1 MKNEKNIILLM
12 LLISVS
18 STTLAQRQKVSI
30 SKDGA
35 MVVNGDTIAYIEKE
49 GCKMLSPSCQFF
61 ITDDNNAIMITATMR
76 SFTDKER
83 PTPEFPE
90 GVKVAYLV
98 FSFQG
103 MDATAEADCPSMIVK
118 EESVAKIVVQW
129 RLIKDKRLDPEAV
142 AQFITHY
149 GNRYSEKERRQN
161 QPPAIQVIQ
170 EMY

>member
-1 MKNEKNIILLM
+1 MKKIVFVVLL
-12 LLISVS
+12 SVCMNA
-18 STTLAQRQKVSI
+18 TAQRQKVSI

-61 ITDDNNAIMITATMR
+61 ITDETDAVMITATMR

-103 MDATAEADCPSMIVK
+103 MDVTAEVDCPSMIVK

-161 QPPAIQVIQ
+161 QTPAIQVIQ

>member
-1 MKNEKNIILLM
+1 MKRLVFVILLSICTAAM
-12 LLISVS
+12 
-18 STTLAQRQKVSI
+18 AQRQKVAVGN
-30 SKDGA
+30 DGS
-35 MVVNGDTIAYIEKE
+35 MIVNGDTIAYIEKE

-118 EESVAKIVVQW
+118 EESVAKIVAQW

>member
-1 MKNEKNIILLM
+1 MKKIVFVVLL
-12 LLISVS
+12 SVCMNA
-18 STTLAQRQKVSI
+18 TAQRQKVSI

-103 MDATAEADCPSMIVK
+103 MEATAEVDCPSMIVK

-129 RLIKDKRLDPEAV
+129 RLIKDKRLNPEAV

-161 QPPAIQVIQ
+161 QTPAIQVIQ

>member
-1 MKNEKNIILLM
+1 
-12 LLISVS
+12 
-18 STTLAQRQKVSI
+18 
-30 SKDGA
+30 
-35 MVVNGDTIAYIEKE
+35 
-49 GCKMLSPSCQFF
+49 
-61 ITDDNNAIMITATMR
+61 
-76 SFTDKER
+76 
-83 PTPEFPE
+83 
-90 GVKVAYLV
+90 
-98 FSFQG
+98 
-103 MDATAEADCPSMIVK
+103 MIVK

>member
-1 MKNEKNIILLM
+1 MKNLFIVVLLSVC
-12 LLISVS
+12 ISA
-18 STTLAQRQKVSI
+18 TAQRQKVFI
-30 SKDGA
+30 SKDGT

-49 GCKMLSPSCQFF
+49 GCKMLSSSCQFF

-83 PTPEFPE
+83 PTREFPK

-103 MDATAEADCPSMIVK
+103 MNATAEVDCPSMIVK
-118 EESVAKIVVQW
+118 EESVVKIVAQW

>member
-1 MKNEKNIILLM
+1 MKNLFIVVLLSVC
-12 LLISVS
+12 ISA
-18 STTLAQRQKVSI
+18 TAQRQKVSI

-61 ITDDNNAIMITATMR
+61 ITDETDAVMITASMR

-83 PTPEFPE
+83 PTREFPE

-118 EESVAKIVVQW
+118 EESVAKIVAQW

-161 QPPAIQVIQ
+161 QPPAIQIIQ
-170 EMY
+170 EMH